1 MIRPVLIDLDVGI
14 ADNLLQSRNVNNS
27 NSKGKCFGTRPDSTE
42 FRHFLAQGGHIVA
55 GRNMHSV
62 GRFKLA
68 TGL

>member
-14 ADNLLQSRNVNNS
+14 EDNLLQSRNVNNS
-27 NSKGKCFGTRPDSTE
+27 NSKGKWFGTRPDSTE
-42 FRHFLAQGGHIVA
+42 FRHFLEQGGHIVA